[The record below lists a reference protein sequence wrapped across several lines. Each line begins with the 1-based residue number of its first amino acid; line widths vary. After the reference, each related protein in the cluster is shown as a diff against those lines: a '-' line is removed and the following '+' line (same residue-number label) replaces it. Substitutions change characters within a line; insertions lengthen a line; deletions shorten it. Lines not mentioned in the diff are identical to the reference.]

1 LGVASRSPRSPAIQ
15 LVCVGRLREPHDR
28 AGREY
33 ERRVGQMTTFRV
45 DEVAAEAL
53 QRGEAT
59 ARAREAE
66 RITAAIAR
74 GAWVV
79 GLTPDGREPES
90 SDAFAK
96 WLERRLAAG
105 RPVAFVVGGA
115 SGIDAALVARCDELL
130 ALGRLTM
137 PHQLAR
143 VVLVEQVYRALC
155 ILQGH
160 PYPH

>member
-1 LGVASRSPRSPAIQ
+1 MGVAPRSPAIQ
-15 LVCVGRLREPHDR
+15 LVCVGRLREPHSQ
-28 AGREY
+28 AGDEY
-33 ERRVGQMTTFRV
+33 ERRVGQMTAFRV
-45 DEVAAEAL
+45 DEVAAEPL
-53 QRGEAT
+53 QRGESA

-66 RITAAIAR
+66 RLDAALAR
-74 GAWVV
+74 AAWVV
-79 GLTPDGREPES
+79 ALSPQGREPES
-90 SDAFAK
+90 STAFAK
-96 WLERRLAAG
+96 WLERRLSSG

-115 SGIDAALVARCDELL
+115 SGLDETLL
-130 ALGRLTM
+130 GRSDEQLSLGRLTM